1 MAPKK
6 WWTSKEEEALKAGVK
21 EYKAGNWK
29 DILKDPRFA
38 SILANRTNIDLKDKW
53 RNLNGG
59 GCVSGGRRKASTSR
73 PPDKRIV
80 PKYKYKTMIYEY
92 LKYIEDP
99 NGTDLDTMMNFLKSK
114 YELQSIFKKSFNA
127 ALKALELKGYIK
139 KVSDRYYKVK
149 GPSSSGAKT
158 SRQEDVRTNT

>member
-6 WWTSKEEEALKAGVK
+6 WRTSKEEEALKAGVK

-59 GCVSGGRRKASTSR
+59 GCVSG

-80 PKYKYKTMIYEY
+80 PK
-92 LKYIEDP
+92 L
-99 NGTDLDTMMNFLKSK
+99 LLLV
-114 YELQSIFKKSFNA
+114 LQSLQNMHRSAIAVIFQ
-127 ALKALELKGYIK
+127 LKPSRRRLIRL
-139 KVSDRYYKVK
+139 SWR
-149 GPSSSGAKT
+149 GPSCDSD
-158 SRQEDVRTNT
+158 EDSDVLTFSKICIQRRGVLFSFIWG

>member
-6 WWTSKEEEALKAGVK
+6 WRTSKEEEALKAGVK

-59 GCVSGGRRKASTSR
+59 GCVSG

-80 PKYKYKTMIYEY
+80 PKYKYTTMIYEY

-99 NGTDLDTMMNFLKSK
+99 NGTDLESMMNFLKFPLVCAEGDHFFS
-114 YELQSIFKKSFNA
+114 LLRFTLVA
-127 ALKALELKGYIK
+127 VKALELKGYIK
-139 KVSDRYYKVK
+139 KLVVTCPAKFAKHASISDCGHLSTKAFEAAAY
-149 GPSSSGAKT
+149 
-158 SRQEDVRTNT
+158 

>member
-59 GCVSGGRRKASTSR
+59 GCVSAGRRKASTSR

-80 PKYKYKTMIYEY
+80 PKYVQVQDNDLEY

-99 NGTDLDTMMNFLKSK
+99 NGTDLDTMMNFLKVR
-114 YELQSIFKKSFNA
+114 I
-127 ALKALELKGYIK
+127 YILLFCICFHWF
-139 KVSDRYYKVK
+139 V
-149 GPSSSGAKT
+149 
-158 SRQEDVRTNT
+158 